1 MNNEQNSN
9 AQQNQQLNI
18 ADVSNSTYFICS
30 KKVVDFAKPTEVSKS
45 FKSGY
50 CKDDDENYIAVL
62 DFETCEFHY
71 NQLSDDEQ
79 DCFWLQELVYG
90 TMDVSKITL
99 KGLKENGVLLEIER
113 IIGLTT
119 TRNRAMTLNNL
130 SEKFN
135 CTPIELINKIVG

>member
-1 MNNEQNSN
+1 MNTPQNP
-9 AQQNQQLNI
+9 QLHKHN
-18 ADVSNSTYFICS
+18 VSNSTYFICS
-30 KKVVDFAKPTEVSKS
+30 KKVIDFIKPSDVSKP

-62 DFETCEFHY
+62 DFETCESYY
-71 NQLSDDEQ
+71 NQLSYDEQ
-79 DCFWLQELVYG
+79 DNFWLQELVYG

-99 KGLKENGVLLEIER
+99 KGLKENGVWLEIER

-119 TRNRAMTLNNL
+119 TKNRAMTLNNL

>member
-1 MNNEQNSN
+1 MNELYEKP
-9 AQQNQQLNI
+9 QLNI
-18 ADVSNSTYFICS
+18 PVVSNSTYFICS
-30 KKVVDFAKPTEVSKS
+30 KKVIDFAKPTKVSKP

-50 CKDDDENYIAVL
+50 QYDLKDEYFIAVV
-62 DFETCEFHY
+62 DFDIVEKHY

-79 DCFWLQELVYG
+79 DDFWLQELVSG

-99 KGLKENGVLLEIER
+99 KGLKENGVWLEIER

-119 TRNRAMTLNNL
+119 TKNRAMTLNNL

>member
-1 MNNEQNSN
+1 MNTPQKT
-9 AQQNQQLNI
+9 QLHKHI
-18 ADVSNSTYFICS
+18 VSNSTYFICS
-30 KKVVDFAKPTEVSKS
+30 KKVIDFAKPSDVSKP

-50 CKDDDENYIAVL
+50 CNNDEEIYIAVL
-62 DFETCEFHY
+62 DFETCELHY

-79 DCFWLQELVYG
+79 DDFWLQELVSG

-99 KGLKENGVLLEIER
+99 KGLRENGVWFEIER

-119 TRNRAMTLNNL
+119 TKNRAMTLNNL

-135 CTPIELINKIVG
+135 CTPIELISKIVG